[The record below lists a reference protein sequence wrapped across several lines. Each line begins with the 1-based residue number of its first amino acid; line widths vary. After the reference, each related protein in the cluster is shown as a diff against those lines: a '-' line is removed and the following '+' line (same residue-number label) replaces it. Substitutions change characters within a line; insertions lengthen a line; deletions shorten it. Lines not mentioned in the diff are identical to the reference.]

1 MKIVK
6 GGGRNGCFDVRLRV
20 LRLEAVEV
28 SYLPVGTMDLQ
39 LQASGVSREV
49 KGSGSISRKHNI
61 DIAGIQQKARTENTR

>member
-28 SYLPVGTMDLQ
+28 SYLPICSFRLQ
-39 LQASGVSREV
+39 VYRAKLRGQDQSPGNI
-49 KGSGSISRKHNI
+49 IS
-61 DIAGIQQKARTENTR
+61 TL